1 MQRSTTG
8 QGTYYGAQVE
18 GKSNS
23 ECRGPEYRGDGHH
36 SRRGARS
43 SSNSSDSAKSGSGH
57 SPNRG
62 SPVPGYRKSRR
73 IDSSEAMGV
82 KKESQTQFYKVDE
95 RELAKFRFFNGLQEL
110 SIARAMREML
120 VAVAGRDFRGLMT
133 DRAFLLEFG
142 VPKDSVEKVMQI
154 YRSCYGNTQV
164 KDKGRENS
172 GHQTNRLKK
181 GEKSRH
187 TSPRRDSSRKDH
199 REDRHSDRERATRN
213 LRNQPSPQEKS
224 RGYGQQRKTDRSS
237 RERDLPMSMNA
248 TLKNLSY
255 DGSTEWETFIHRFKL
270 VADQMGLDDCE
281 KAEFLVS
288 TLQGDAFKA
297 IMYAQRAKGELGFH
311 EICSRLE
318 SRYEG
323 DFSTPAAAWMKL
335 DQAFQQRNESLF
347 QWSDRLNRIGDSIFR
362 LDVGGRNSIETRLVS
377 KFCFAAWDREAGV
390 KTMEQGPP
398 KTLEEAVESMRWFQ
412 HVQGAASN
420 IGAERPRAHVRGWLP
435 DRESWDRH
443 NRRGDMDS
451 RYERYREST
460 RPAQQYSTYQSRSQD
475 FGRYEGSPRADDFR
489 DRERVRDSRDN
500 YQVRAVSGGWETTMA
515 ELTKQ
520 VGGLV
525 QEVSGIK
532 TRLDSINSRLSKV
545 EAWEGRLAAVE
556 QQLRERARSPVRRR
570 SPSPGS
576 KCISC
581 GGEGHYR
588 LECPR
593 PPTVT
598 FEDQFRC
605 WECGE
610 GGHSRASCP
619 RSRSRSTSPK
629 GQGN

>member
-420 IGAERPRAHVRGWLP
+420 SGAERPRAHVRGWSP

-475 FGRYEGSPRADDFR
+475 FGRYEGSPSADDFR

-500 YQVRAVSGGWETTMA
+500 YQVRAVSGGWETAMA

-525 QEVSGIK
+525 QEVRGIK
-532 TRLDSINSRLSKV
+532 TRLDSIDSRLSKV

-556 QQLRERARSPVRRR
+556 QQLRERARSPVRQR

-576 KCISC
+576 KCFSC

-588 LECPR
+588 SECPR